1 MKQFIKNAV
10 DRLLVERIAQRTA
23 QQLSPLMEGDSRS
36 LLELRFLGA

>member
-10 DRLLVERIAQRTA
+10 DRRLVERIAQRTA
-23 QQLSPLMEGDSRS
+23 QQLSPLMGDSRS